1 MPSPPRPDS
10 PEAISSLERKA
21 VALLTGVAV
30 ILVGF
35 VLYVM
40 FARGVFERT
49 QQLVLLSD
57 DSEGVIVGMDM
68 TFSGFP
74 IGRVKRIELADDG
87 RVRIVMEVPQKDA
100 KWLRTSSIFT
110 LERGMVGDTRIRAFS
125 GILSDPA
132 LPANAERGLL
142 RGDMA
147 AEIPRLMSS
156 VRTVLDNLE
165 TMTDKESSLNASL
178 AHLKVVTERLTSRY
192 GMLTGVLG
200 SEDHAKKFITTIDS
214 SNNLLK
220 NADNRLFG
228 KGGVAEDT
236 QSTLQATQTT
246 LASSQ
251 RAIAQL
257 TALLADTRNTLGK
270 VDAVLVEAQAVG
282 TNARIASTDLGFLR
296 TEIEV
301 NLRKISQLTDQVNR
315 QWPFARD
322 AEIKLP

>member
-1 MPSPPRPDS
+1 MPLVPKPDS
-10 PEAISSLERKA
+10 PESTTSLERKA
-21 VALLTGVAV
+21 VALLTGVGI
-30 ILVGF
+30 ILLGF
-35 VLYVM
+35 ALYVM

-49 QQLVLLSD
+49 QELVLLSD

-74 IGRVKRIELADDG
+74 IGRVQRIELADDG
-87 RVRIVMEVPQKDA
+87 KVRIVMEVPNKDA

-125 GILSDPA
+125 GILSDPP
-132 LPANAERGLL
+132 LPANAERTLL

-147 AEIPRLMSS
+147 AEIPRLMAS
-156 VRTVLDNLE
+156 VRALLDNLE
-165 TMTDKESSLNASL
+165 TMTGNESSLNTSL

-200 SEDHAKKFITTIDS
+200 SEDHAKKLITTLDS
-214 SNNLLK
+214 SNSLLS
-220 NADNRLFG
+220 NADRRLFG
-228 KGGVAEDT
+228 KGGVADDA
-236 QSTLQATQTT
+236 QSTLQRTQAT
-246 LASSQ
+246 LADSQ

-257 TALLADTRNTLGK
+257 TALLADTRSTLGK

-282 TNARIASTDLGFLR
+282 ANVRSASTDLGLLR

-301 NLRKISQLTDQVNR
+301 NLRKISQLTDELNR
-315 QWPFARD
+315 KWPFAKD
-322 AEIKLP
+322 VEIKLP